1 MGESCGPQA
10 PEGAGAGNT
19 RLPPAETTRPH
30 GGAGRREGRLSGSL
44 WYSQVGPDVSSL
56 QDPLSASFRG
66 TLSSTSGILLM
77 ESGLGRNGA
86 LLASGEGGLGSS
98 RRTRPGQVRQVGSSW
113 VSEGTERG
121 KGA

>member
-10 PEGAGAGNT
+10 PKGAGAGNA

-30 GGAGRREGRLSGSL
+30 GGDGRLSGPL

-56 QDPLSASFRG
+56 QDPLSASFRS
-66 TLSSTSGILLM
+66 TLSSTSVILLM

-86 LLASGEGGLGSS
+86 LLASGKSA
-98 RRTRPGQVRQVGSSW
+98 RRARPGQERQVGSSR
-113 VSEGTERG
+113 VSEGMERG